1 MSIHVIGILGLVLV
15 FVIGTLRPVNIG
27 VLALIATFLVGTLV
41 AHESVDDLLSGFPPD
56 LFVLL
61 VGVTYLFGLVTVNGT
76 LAWLLDRACGLLGD
90 RPALVPWLIFLFA
103 AIPTMAGALGPAGVA
118 MLAPLCMGLGERYGI
133 DRRLS
138 ALMVIHGS
146 SAGNFS
152 PLNGL
157 AVIVNRAA
165 DAAGLDVA
173 PAQLFFGNL
182 VANLVLGAAAYAL
195 FGGLRLWREGRTV
208 LPAGPA
214 AAVPG
219 AGPGAA
225 PAPPR
230 RDGAAATG
238 RTTTTP
244 GATAT
249 TTAATPATATT
260 TPGTTATATTA
271 TATTATTTESA
282 TGTVPSALRVD
293 QWISL
298 VVVVA
303 VAVGALVFGAEIGFL
318 ALLGAALLQ
327 LAFPE
332 RVKGADKRIVWTV
345 VLLICGVVTYVEA
358 LERYGTIDAVGQ
370 GISALGV
377 PLLVAFLLCLVG
389 AATSAFASSAGLLG
403 VLIPLAA
410 PFLVSGQIGAAGVI
424 VALAVSAT
432 VVDSTP
438 FSSVGALTLANAPEE
453 GRPQVFRTLL
463 AWGLTLIVV
472 APVLCWLAFVL
483 PAS

>member
-1 MSIHVIGILGLVLV
+1 MSIHVIGIVGLVLV

-27 VLALIATFLVGTLV
+27 VLALVATFLVGTLV
-41 AHESVDDLLSGFPPD
+41 AHEGVDDLLSGFPPD

-76 LAWLLDRACGLLGD
+76 LGRLLDRACGLLGD

-146 SAGNFS
+146 SSGNFS

-182 VANLVLGAAAYAL
+182 AANLLLGAVAYAM
-195 FGGLRLWREGRTV
+195 FGGLRLWRERHTV
-208 LPAGPA
+208 PPATDA
-214 AAVPG
+214 DDV
-219 AGPGAA
+219 
-225 PAPPR
+225 PAPRPGGGGVPAR
-230 RDGAAATG
+230 PEGAVATAAG
-238 RTTTTP
+238 TTTVA
-244 GATAT
+244 ATAT
-249 TTAATPATATT
+249 
-260 TPGTTATATTA
+260 GTRT
-271 TATTATTTESA
+271 
-282 TGTVPSALRVD
+282 ALRPD

-298 VVVVA
+298 VVVVG

-318 ALLGAALLQ
+318 ALLGAALLH

-332 RVKGADKRIVWTV
+332 RVAGADKRIVWSV
-345 VLLICGVVTYVEA
+345 VLLICGVVTYMEA
-358 LERYGTIDAVGQ
+358 LERYGTIDAVGR
-370 GISALGV
+370 GISGLGV

-410 PFLVSGQIGAAGVI
+410 PFLLGGEIGAAGVI
-424 VALAVSAT
+424 VALAISAT

-472 APVLCWLAFVL
+472 APVLCWLVFIL

>member
-1 MSIHVIGILGLVLV
+1 MSIHVIGIIGLVLI

-41 AHESVDDLLSGFPPD
+41 AGESVKDVLSGFPPD

-61 VGVTYLFGLVTVNGT
+61 VGVTYLFGLASVNGT
-76 LAWLLDRACGLLGD
+76 LQWLVDRACGLLGD
-90 RPALVPWLIFLFA
+90 RPALVPWMLFVFA

-118 MLAPLCMGLGERYGI
+118 MLAPLCMGIGERYGV

-165 DAAGLDVA
+165 DAAHLDLSA
-173 PAQLFFGNL
+173 AELFFGNL
-182 VANLVLGAAAYAL
+182 AANLVLGAVAYLL
-195 FGGLRLWREGRTV
+195 FGGPALIREGRAE
-208 LPAGPA
+208 PAVDG
-214 AAVPG
+214 AAVAG
-219 AGPGAA
+219 AGSGAA
-225 PAPPR
+225 PAPSAPSSGP
-230 RDGAAATG
+230 DGGGGTATAAAGTTETV
-238 RTTTTP
+238 TTTT
-244 GATAT
+244 
-249 TTAATPATATT
+249 
-260 TPGTTATATTA
+260 
-271 TATTATTTESA
+271 
-282 TGTVPSALRVD
+282 TVADAPPREALRID
-293 QWISL
+293 QWITL
-298 VVVVA
+298 IVIIG

-318 ALLGAALLQ
+318 ALGAAALLH
-327 LAFPE
+327 LVFPD
-332 RVKGADKRIVWTV
+332 RVAGADKRIVWTV
-345 VLLICGVVTYVEA
+345 VLLICGVVTYIAA
-358 LERYGTIDAVGQ
+358 LQRFGTIDVVGH
-370 GISALGV
+370 GISSLGT

-410 PFLVSGQIGAAGVI
+410 PFLLSGQIAAGGVI
-424 VALAVSAT
+424 VALAISAT

-463 AWGLTLIVV
+463 AWGLTLILV
-472 APVLCWLAFVL
+472 APVVTWLAFIL

>member
-1 MSIHVIGILGLVLV
+1 VITVSIHVIGVIGLVLV

-41 AHESVDDLLSGFPPD
+41 AHESVDDVLSGFPPD

-76 LAWLLDRACGLLGD
+76 LSWLLDRACGLLGD

-103 AIPTMAGALGPAGVA
+103 AIPTLAGALGPAGVA

-165 DAAGLDVA
+165 GAAGLDVA

-182 VANLVLGAAAYAL
+182 AANVVLGAVAYAL
-195 FGGLRLWREGRTV
+195 FGGLRLWRERNTV
-208 LPAGPA
+208 VTEGSATDTGTGVPAGS
-214 AAVPG
+214 G
-219 AGPGAA
+219 G
-225 PAPPR
+225 
-230 RDGAAATG
+230 
-238 RTTTTP
+238 
-244 GATAT
+244 
-249 TTAATPATATT
+249 
-260 TPGTTATATTA
+260 
-271 TATTATTTESA
+271 
-282 TGTVPSALRVD
+282 GTVATVEVTEVEPRTALRVD

-318 ALLGAALLQ
+318 ALLGAALLH

-332 RVKGADKRIVWTV
+332 RVKGADKRIVWSV
-345 VLLICGVVTYVEA
+345 VLLICGVVTYMEA
-358 LERYGTIDAVGQ
+358 LERYGTIDAVGR
-370 GISALGV
+370 GISGLGV

-410 PFLVSGQIGAAGVI
+410 PFLLSGQIGAAGVI
-424 VALAVSAT
+424 VALAISAT

-472 APVLCWLAFVL
+472 APVLCWLAFIL
-483 PAS
+483 PAA